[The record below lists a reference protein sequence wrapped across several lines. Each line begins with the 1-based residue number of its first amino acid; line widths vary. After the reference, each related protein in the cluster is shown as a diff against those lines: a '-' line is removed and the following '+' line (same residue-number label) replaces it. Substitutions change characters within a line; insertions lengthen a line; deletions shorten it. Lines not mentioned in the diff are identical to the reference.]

1 MPRLSEIP
9 SYHEKAQNRY
19 VKLMYQMKFG
29 DQEFETAPGNA
40 TGVTGN
46 AETVFAHVPDVME
59 HMLRGF
65 EYYFSSDR
73 ILDPLLREL
82 SVVRAAWATGSQ
94 FVFSQ
99 HSKILR
105 AVGGTEQQIS
115 ELKSW
120 QVSDVYTDKERAVL
134 AYSDGLSLGG
144 GRVSDGV
151 FDALK
156 RQLSETEIVEL
167 TYSTLMYILHSAMV
181 QALRVEYDDRDDHV
195 SEIPAPND
203 YVMPAPR
210 IVLSDA

>member
-99 HSKILR
+99 HSRYFAPLAERSSRSVNSR
-105 AVGGTEQQIS
+105 AGRYPTFTRIRS
-115 ELKSW
+115 ALFSLIP
-120 QVSDVYTDKERAVL
+120 TDCRLEGAGSPM
-134 AYSDGLSLGG
+134 AS
-144 GRVSDGV
+144 
-151 FDALK
+151 
-156 RQLSETEIVEL
+156 
-167 TYSTLMYILHSAMV
+167 STH
-181 QALRVEYDDRDDHV
+181 
-195 SEIPAPND
+195 
-203 YVMPAPR
+203 
-210 IVLSDA
+210 